1 MNELPDNFDE
11 RIAESERR
19 ISEARVNTDL
29 ALLKAKRF
37 QMQLTP
43 KTSDYEAYKNLEARI
58 KEMGG

>member
-11 RIAESERR
+11 RIAGGEKR
-19 ISEARVNTDL
+19 ISEARLNTEL

-37 QMQLTP
+37 QMQLTL
-43 KTSDYEAYKNLEARI
+43 KTSDYEAYKNLEVRI